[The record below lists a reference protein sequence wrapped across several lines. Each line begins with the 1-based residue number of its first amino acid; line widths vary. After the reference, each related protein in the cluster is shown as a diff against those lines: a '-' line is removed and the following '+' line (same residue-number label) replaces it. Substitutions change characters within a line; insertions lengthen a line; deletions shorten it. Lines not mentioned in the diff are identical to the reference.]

1 MRFNPLGFLVMFEL
15 LEKQDMEAIV
25 NYLLIRMAIVLICWA
40 FVFVANFVDFWSGR
54 DTAKAIGEHIDSKGY
69 RRTFVKIGDYYRVL
83 IFALLFDL
91 IGSLFTFYKLP
102 FVTMLG
108 SISVIAI
115 ELASVIENSKRKKSH
130 AAEVPDIIKK
140 IIQCA
145 TTKDGEKILEEIT
158 KELNNKRHENN

>member
-1 MRFNPLGFLVMFEL
+1 MFEL

-54 DTAKAIGEHIDSKGY
+54 NTARAIGEHIDSKGY
-69 RRTFVKIGDYYRVL
+69 RRTFIKIGDYYRVL

-102 FVTMLG
+102 FASLLG

-115 ELASVIENSKRKKSH
+115 ECASVIENSRRKKSH
-130 AAEVPDIIKK
+130 AAEVPEIIKK

-145 TTKDGEKILEEIT
+145 TTKDGEKILEEIR
-158 KELNNKRHENN
+158 KELQENK

>member
-102 FVTMLG
+102 FASILG
-108 SISVIAI
+108 GISVIAI
-115 ELASVIENSKRKKSH
+115 ELASVLENSRRKKSH
-130 AAEVPDIIKK
+130 SAEIPDMVRK

-145 TTKDGEKILEEIT
+145 TTKDGEKILEEIR
-158 KELNNKRHENN
+158 KELQENK